1 MSEPVNQNQ
10 SENQENAP
18 SGLLL
23 SVDPIDDKTKLHAA
37 TDDSTDA
44 DASDVDA
51 SDAEDADSSD
61 DSDADGS
68 DAEDADGTDMGV
80 DADGMKPLGIGDSDT
95 VEPDSDSSDD
105 SDADSSDS

>member
-1 MSEPVNQNQ
+1 MSEPINQNQ
-10 SENQENAP
+10 SENQESAS

-23 SVDPIDDKTKLHAA
+23 SVDPIDDNPKLHAS
-37 TDDSTDA
+37 TDDSDDT
-44 DASDVDA
+44 SDVDA
-51 SDAEDADSSD
+51 SDSEDTDASD

-68 DAEDADGTDMGV
+68 DAEDADGSDMGV

-95 VEPDSDSSDD
+95 IETDADASDD